1 MNKTMLITGAG
12 RGIGLATARHFAR
25 QGWIVGLYDINREAI
40 DALLAGGEF
49 AGACGGHCDVTD
61 RASVSDMLEHFGR
74 HTDGRLDVLVN
85 NAGVLSAGE
94 FADMSL
100 DDCDAMIDINVR
112 GLTLVSS
119 LAFPLLKQT
128 AGASLV
134 NLCSVSSVHGIPT
147 LAVYSS
153 SKFYVNGFTEALALE
168 WRKHDIH
175 VTCVKPPLVNTTMGH
190 TVTGGLDSRMSIDT
204 EPEDVAEAIQR
215 AIDGGGSGYF
225 IGGTSTIWSL
235 LDRWLPERARH
246 WLTAYLT
253 GYNKQQ
259 GVN

>member
-1 MNKTMLITGAG
+1 MTRTMLITGAG

-25 QGWIVGLYDINREAI
+25 QGWRVGLYDINREAV
-40 DALLAGGEF
+40 DAVLAGGDLP
-49 AGACGGHCDVTD
+49 GACGGQCDVTD
-61 RASVSDMLEHFGR
+61 QASVSAMLRDFGEHTG
-74 HTDGRLDVLVN
+74 GRLDVLVN

-94 FADMSL
+94 FAEMSL
-100 DDCDAMIDINVR
+100 DDCDRMIDINIR
-112 GLTLVSS
+112 GLTLVAR
-119 LAFPLLKQT
+119 LAFPMLRDT
-128 AGASLV
+128 AGSSLV

-190 TVTGGLDSRMSIDT
+190 AVTGGLDSRMGIDT

-215 AIDGGGSGYF
+215 AIEGGGTGYF
-225 IGGTSTIWSL
+225 IGGGSKVWSL
-235 LDRWLPERARH
+235 LDRWLPEGARH

-253 GYNKQQ
+253 GYGKQQ
-259 GVN
+259 GAD

>member
-1 MNKTMLITGAG
+1 MKKTILVTGAG

-25 QGWIVGLYDINREAI
+25 QGWLVGLYDINREAI
-40 DALLAGGEF
+40 DGLLAGDEF
-49 AGACGGHCDVTD
+49 AGACGGYCDVTD
-61 RASVSDMLEHFGR
+61 RASVTAMLADFGEH
-74 HTDGRLDVLVN
+74 TQGRLTT
-85 NAGVLSAGE
+85 S
-94 FADMSL
+94 
-100 DDCDAMIDINVR
+100 R
-112 GLTLVSS
+112 TTLPLAAS
-119 LAFPLLKQT
+119 LAFPLLRET

-175 VTCVKPPLVNTTMGH
+175 VTCVKPPLVNTSMGH
-190 TVTGGLDSRMSIDT
+190 AVTGGLDSRMGIDT

-215 AIDGGGSGYF
+215 AIEGGGNGYF
-225 IGGTSTIWSL
+225 IGGGSKIWSL
-235 LDRWLPERARH
+235 LDRWLPESARR

-253 GYNKQQ
+253 GYDKQQ
-259 GVN
+259 E

>member
-1 MNKTMLITGAG
+1 MKKTILVTGAG

-25 QGWIVGLYDINREAI
+25 QGWLVGLYDINREAI
-40 DALLAGGEF
+40 DGLLAGDEF
-49 AGACGGHCDVTD
+49 AGACGGYCDVTD
-61 RASVSDMLEHFGR
+61 RASVTAMLADFGEH
-74 HTDGRLDVLVN
+74 TQGRLDVLVN

-94 FADMSL
+94 FADMAL
-100 DDCDAMIDINVR
+100 DDCDRMIDINIR
-112 GLTLVSS
+112 GLTIVAS
-119 LAFPLLKQT
+119 LAFPLLRET

-175 VTCVKPPLVNTTMGH
+175 VTCVKPPLVNTSMGH
-190 TVTGGLDSRMSIDT
+190 AVTGGLDSRMGIDT
-204 EPEDVAEAIQR
+204 EPEDVAEAIKR
-215 AIDGGGSGYF
+215 AIEGGGNGYF
-225 IGGTSTIWSL
+225 IGGGSKIWSL
-235 LDRWLPERARH
+235 LDRWLPESARR

-253 GYNKQQ
+253 GYDKQQ
-259 GVN
+259 E